1 MTMFGKKEQ
10 EKENPKYVFVVGG
23 VISGVG
29 KGITASSVGKIMQ
42 DRGMKVTAIKIDP
55 YINIDAGTMNPTE
68 HGECFVLDDGDET
81 DQDMGNYERFL
92 NIDLTRT
99 NYMTTGRVYQSV
111 IEDERAGKFGGK
123 CVEVVPH
130 IPMEVIRRIELAR
143 EKADANLVVI
153 EVGGTIG
160 EYQNMLFL
168 EAARMMKLKNPKDV
182 AVVMVSYLPIPSKV
196 GEMKTKPTQH
206 AARLLNASGLQADII
221 IARSSLPLDER
232 RKEKLSL
239 FCNVPSSR
247 IISAPDVDSIYD
259 IPDNFEKEG
268 FSDMLCELLY
278 TKCSTEKT
286 EGSVKWDAFIR
297 RANAPVGEL
306 KIAVI
311 GKYFD
316 TGDFVLSDSYISVI
330 EAIRH
335 ATNHFSR
342 KPVLTWINSVH
353 YETNPEKLAE
363 LSGFD
368 GIIVPGGFGSRGV
381 EGIISAIQYARE
393 KKIPYLGLCYGMQ
406 LAVIEFARNV
416 AGIAGATTR
425 EMNPDAEHLIVTVM
439 ESQKDTLSAGR
450 IGGTMRLGACDA
462 YIGKDTI
469 ARRAYGSETVS
480 ERHRHRY
487 EVNSEYI
494 AQLEKS
500 GLVFSGKSPDGRL
513 MEIAE
518 LPESEHP
525 FFLGTQFHPEFKSRP
540 LAPHKLFLAF
550 TEACIKNKK

>member
-42 DRGMKVTAIKIDP
+42 DRGKVVTAIKIDP

-92 NIDLTRT
+92 NVDLTRT

-111 IEDERAGKFGGK
+111 IEDERAGKYQGK

-130 IPMEVIRRIELAR
+130 IPMEVIRRIEAAR
-143 EKADANLVVI
+143 IKADASLVVI

-168 EAARMMKLKNPKDV
+168 EAARMMKLKHPKDV
-182 AVVMVSYLPIPSKV
+182 AVVMVSYLPVPSKV

-221 IARSSLPLDER
+221 IARSTHVLDER

-286 EGSVKWDAFIR
+286 EGSMKWDAFIR
-297 RANAPVGEL
+297 RAHAPVGEV

-335 ATNHFSR
+335 ATNNFSR

-363 LSGFD
+363 LSEFD

-425 EMNPDAEHLIVTVM
+425 EMNPDAEHLIITVM
-439 ESQKDTLSAGR
+439 ESQKDTLAEGK

-469 ARRAYGSETVS
+469 ARRAYGSESVS

-487 EVNSEYI
+487 EVNLEYVDT
-494 AQLEKS
+494 LEKA

-518 LPESEHP
+518 LPESDHP